1 LTRNV
6 IDDDWAFTEL
16 VEIEPAD
23 DEDIEALLAVA
34 MFRVTV
40 TASRASLL
48 LTSAVLTPTPGAAPV
63 PPPASSSDPKCLS
76 RTRSC
81 GL

>member
-1 LTRNV
+1 V

-23 DEDIEALLAVA
+23 EEAETLFAVA

-40 TASRASLL
+40 IAANASLL
-48 LTSAVLTPTPGAAPV
+48 LTISLLTATPGAPPV
-63 PPPASSSDPKCLS
+63 PPLASSLGPKCLS
-76 RTRSC
+76 
-81 GL
+81 